1 MIMLC
6 FLTLVGFGYLTL
18 GSGDSGVA
26 NSTTAPLPMRQ
37 MMERGCQHVYTCV
50 CGGVDEEGNGISA
63 AELAAAVAVGE
74 MK

>member
-1 MIMLC
+1 MLC
-6 FLTLVGFGYLTL
+6 FLTLVGFGYLML

-26 NSTTAPLPMRQ
+26 NSTTAPLPVRQ
-37 MMERGCQHVYTCV
+37 KMVRGCQHVHTCV
-50 CGGVDEEGNGISA
+50 CGGVDEEGNEISA